1 MKTKNIIQRLCLF
14 LFALVL
20 ALPAVATNYDREGYE
35 IFRSRKTV
43 EQVGKN
49 KRVYELRQGPVK
61 IWFDDGKTTS
71 GTGSSA
77 IYELKKGSRI
87 QVLADDGYAI
97 RWIILRDTEGGKRY
111 SDPEGIKR
119 IDRVSSGYSYYFE
132 RNAISNSHISG
143 GNQNQLNDDDNNI
156 VVQQYDATNKIVVIY
171 THNNSKWDQFKVRDI
186 IVGYVR
192 KPKVRYTREQYN
204 IYSTLESFDPYLKR
218 DGHTGDVKWVL
229 DNPDIADISGNGYV
243 RPKRPGMGTLTA
255 TFSADRACAKVQC
268 STTINVQ
275 RDRVNFTAK
284 DLPNMLFDKYDFR
297 SHIKTSTASKKEFR
311 WDNPQLSI
319 TSSNSSI
326 LSCDN
331 GTLKPGGTAGEATI
345 TLRQKQNDL
354 YEAATFSHTFIV
366 MRKDQDGTVLI
377 KDANEWKLFCKLVN
391 DKGMTNLNARLEADI
406 DLEWEIAMVG
416 NDYAGT
422 FDGQNHTLKFIW
434 YVESDSYIAP
444 FKKVSGATIRNLRTE
459 GEIHSSTH
467 YLSGLITE
475 AYGKTTITGC
485 VSNVDIKSSYTGDGC
500 AAAGMISYIGSSANV
515 TITDCIVKGKI
526 TATMNNGKK
535 GMGGFVYSQNGTCT
549 LTNCLYIGK
558 NNATDNSYTFADN
571 ATIKNCYFLDACGSK
586 QGEQVTAD
594 QLKSGEVTHKLQNGR
609 SNMVW
614 GQTLSKD
621 NDPQLTTNAKKRVY
635 KVTFTYTYSDQVK
648 AIRYANSGK
657 TITLPT
663 VQEILGTDYNPQHY
677 YTMTFEDGFSA
688 STTIGS
694 DRTVRIKL
702 NDREYYEIA
711 SKEDWKAFC
720 DIVNGGQNAVD
731 AKMTKDVNLGGD
743 IAMIGSRKNYSGI
756 FDGQGHTLTVNWN
769 VGNKSYIA
777 PFYIVEKATI
787 KNLRTEGQITSNEK
801 FLSGLVG
808 NVYGTTTISGCVS
821 AVNITSSYD
830 NGGCNAAGLICIVKL
845 GANVTIDD
853 CVVKGNIT
861 ATTDKGKEKMAG
873 FVSGQ
878 EGTCTLNN
886 CLYLGSGNGDTF
898 SRTFVDDAYHGV
910 TTTLNN
916 CYFLNAC
923 GTAQGTQITAE
934 QLKNG
939 YVAYKLQ
946 NSRNT
951 QFWGQNLDTDNEPQL
966 TADAAKHVYE
976 VKFTYNNKVAATRYA
991 NSGKAIAGGMP
1002 TLTAKDLLGTGY
1014 NPHHYYTIAFA
1025 GGFNGST
1032 TVDAD
1037 RTVTVTLTEKDCYEI
1052 ASKEDWKEFCDL
1064 VNGGQNAVD
1073 AKMTA
1078 DVDLGGDIKT
1088 ISGVHKYSGTFDGQ
1102 GHTLTVNWKDDY
1114 ASLKAPFRYV
1124 DGATIKNLRT
1134 KGKIQGNYG
1143 LAGLIYSV
1151 YGNTT
1156 VSGCVSEMDIK
1167 GAHDLAG
1174 MIYRVNTNAK
1184 VTMTDC
1190 VVKGDLTATTEDGKK
1205 QMVGFIYDIY
1215 GGYTLTNCL
1224 YIGTNNAT
1232 GGSTFGWTP
1241 NITNCYYL
1249 NPCGEAQGEKITEE
1263 QLKNGYVAYKLQNGR
1278 NTQFWGQ
1285 NLDTDNEPQLTADA
1299 AKHVYEV
1306 KFTYNNKVAATRY
1319 ANQGGNVKLPT
1330 AKELLGADYDAQ
1342 KSYKL
1347 AFENGFSE
1355 TTAINGDITVN
1366 VTVSVVTGID
1376 GVTADKAD
1384 TNTPVY
1390 DLQGRYLGISLDHLP
1405 RGIYIV
1411 GGKKVIKK

>member
-297 SHIKTSTASKKEFR
+297 SHIKTSTASKQEFR

-331 GTLKPGGTAGEATI
+331 GTLKPGGTSGEATI

-609 SNMVW
+609 NNMVW

-946 NSRNT
+946 N
-951 QFWGQNLDTDNEPQL
+951 
-966 TADAAKHVYE
+966 
-976 VKFTYNNKVAATRYA
+976 
-991 NSGKAIAGGMP
+991 
-1002 TLTAKDLLGTGY
+1002 
-1014 NPHHYYTIAFA
+1014 
-1025 GGFNGST
+1025 
-1032 TVDAD
+1032 
-1037 RTVTVTLTEKDCYEI
+1037 
-1052 ASKEDWKEFCDL
+1052 
-1064 VNGGQNAVD
+1064 
-1073 AKMTA
+1073 
-1078 DVDLGGDIKT
+1078 
-1088 ISGVHKYSGTFDGQ
+1088 
-1102 GHTLTVNWKDDY
+1102 
-1114 ASLKAPFRYV
+1114 
-1124 DGATIKNLRT
+1124 
-1134 KGKIQGNYG
+1134 
-1143 LAGLIYSV
+1143 
-1151 YGNTT
+1151 
-1156 VSGCVSEMDIK
+1156 
-1167 GAHDLAG
+1167 
-1174 MIYRVNTNAK
+1174 
-1184 VTMTDC
+1184 
-1190 VVKGDLTATTEDGKK
+1190 
-1205 QMVGFIYDIY
+1205 
-1215 GGYTLTNCL
+1215 
-1224 YIGTNNAT
+1224 
-1232 GGSTFGWTP
+1232 
-1241 NITNCYYL
+1241 
-1249 NPCGEAQGEKITEE
+1249 
-1263 QLKNGYVAYKLQNGR
+1263 GR

>member
-1 MKTKNIIQRLCLF
+1 M
-14 LFALVL
+14 
-20 ALPAVATNYDREGYE
+20 
-35 IFRSRKTV
+35 
-43 EQVGKN
+43 
-49 KRVYELRQGPVK
+49 
-61 IWFDDGKTTS
+61 
-71 GTGSSA
+71 
-77 IYELKKGSRI
+77 
-87 QVLADDGYAI
+87 
-97 RWIILRDTEGGKRY
+97 
-111 SDPEGIKR
+111 
-119 IDRVSSGYSYYFE
+119 SSGYSYYFE

-156 VVQQYDATNKIVVIY
+156 VVQQYDATNKIIVIY

-297 SHIKTSTASKKEFR
+297 SHIKTSTASKNEFR

-444 FKKVSGATIRNLRTE
+444 FKKVSGATIQNLRTE

-946 NSRNT
+946 NSRNM

-1263 QLKNGYVAYKLQNGR
+1263 QLKNGHVAYKLQNGR